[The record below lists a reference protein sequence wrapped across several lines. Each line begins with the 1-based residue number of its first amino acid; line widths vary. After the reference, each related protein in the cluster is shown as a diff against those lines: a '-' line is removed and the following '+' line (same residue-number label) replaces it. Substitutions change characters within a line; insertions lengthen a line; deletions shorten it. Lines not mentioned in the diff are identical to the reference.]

1 MKICVKSR
9 IKIKVK
15 KKENTAAGI
24 SPKSQKDNSSMIGEH
39 MIFVF
44 LYMCVN
50 VFVLLV
56 THDEYEHKMEL
67 VVFPYMAA

>member
-1 MKICVKSR
+1 
-9 IKIKVK
+9 
-15 KKENTAAGI
+15 
-24 SPKSQKDNSSMIGEH
+24 